1 MQIVF
6 KRRLTN
12 EILTTY
18 LPTVL
23 LLLIVFSTTKFKPF
37 FFEAAL
43 MVNLTVMLVI
53 TTLFISVMEKL
64 PSTSYIRMVDIWLI
78 FGQLIPFAEVV
89 LITFQETYRND
100 EVQKVNHHGHA
111 RELTNKNDAPEVTPT
126 YQSFFANDEAS
137 LNVRY
142 KTYVQVGR
150 FFSNI

>member
-1 MQIVF
+1 MEIVF

-18 LPTVL
+18 LPTIL

-89 LITFQETYRND
+89 LLTFQEAYRND
-100 EVQKVNHHGHA
+100 EEQRVNHHGHA
-111 RELTNKNDAPEVTPT
+111 R
-126 YQSFFANDEAS
+126 S
-137 LNVRY
+137 
-142 KTYVQVGR
+142 
-150 FFSNI
+150 

>member
-1 MQIVF
+1 MEIVF

-18 LPTVL
+18 LPTIL

-89 LITFQETYRND
+89 ILTFQEAYRNND
-100 EVQKVNHHGHA
+100 EQRVNHHGHA
-111 RELTNKNDAPEVTPT
+111 RVYRNKNDAP
-126 YQSFFANDEAS
+126 
-137 LNVRY
+137 
-142 KTYVQVGR
+142 QVGVC
-150 FFSNI
+150 

>member
-1 MQIVF
+1 MEIVF

-18 LPTVL
+18 LPTIL
-23 LLLIVFSTTKFKPF
+23 LLLIVFATTKFKPF

-78 FGQLIPFAEVV
+78 FGQLIPFVEVV
-89 LITFQETYRND
+89 LLTFQEAYRNN
-100 EVQKVNHHGHA
+100 EEQRVNHHGH
-111 RELTNKNDAPEVTPT
+111 TMVYKNEDDAPEVV
-126 YQSFFANDEAS
+126 FCRKF
-137 LNVRY
+137 
-142 KTYVQVGR
+142 
-150 FFSNI
+150 

>member
-1 MQIVF
+1 MFLEKPDDGVRMQIVF

-18 LPTVL
+18 LPTIL

-78 FGQLIPFAEVV
+78 FGQLIPFFEVV
-89 LITFQETYRND
+89 LITFQETYRNG
-100 EVQKVNHHGHA
+100 EEQEVNHHGHV
-111 RELTNKNDAPEVTPT
+111 RVLKNENDAPEVR
-126 YQSFFANDEAS
+126 
-137 LNVRY
+137 VC
-142 KTYVQVGR
+142 
-150 FFSNI
+150 